1 MGTTRRALTD
11 LVKNSGRTAEEIA
24 RIARRRRL
32 EQVKAALA
40 PPEPPPAPEPPP
52 PPLLRTA
59 DILRDVIGQQSA
71 AVTPLNGQQI
81 LDEAAQKL
89 SAPGSRQDRTADQLK
104 RLLGPQPPTP

>member
-1 MGTTRRALTD
+1 MGTTRRALTY

-52 PPLLRTA
+52 LLLRTA
-59 DILRDVIGQQSA
+59 DILRNVIGQQSA